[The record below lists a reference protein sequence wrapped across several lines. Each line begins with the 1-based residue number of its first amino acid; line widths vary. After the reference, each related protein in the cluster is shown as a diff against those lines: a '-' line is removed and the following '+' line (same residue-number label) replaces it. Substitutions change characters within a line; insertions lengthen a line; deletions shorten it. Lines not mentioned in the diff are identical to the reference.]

1 MHLHLEIMK
10 KYINVDKHYADLSA
24 SMLLEFHLL
33 ELILSSAN
41 CHGSKIG
48 EAQNDEIRPHVK
60 SLL

>member
-1 MHLHLEIMK
+1 MK